1 MVRIGYVRCSTR
13 EQNPDSQIDAMK
25 KATIKVDLYDV
36 EMMSGAKRERP
47 ILNLLLDALRPGDVL
62 VIYKLDRLS
71 RSLKDLMEIADKL
84 QQKKVGLVSLT
95 QQIDTT
101 TPIGKLFFHLVG
113 AIGELE
119 REQILERTAAGLEVA
134 RKNGRLIGR
143 KRRIKPE
150 TVEVARSM
158 VAAGKTKVDV
168 CKALGIGRTRLYELL
183 AS

>member
-1 MVRIGYVRCSTR
+1 MARIGYVRCSTR
-13 EQNPDSQIDAMK
+13 EQNPASQVEAMK
-25 KATIKVDLYDV
+25 SAKIDIYDV

-47 ILNLLLDALRPGDVL
+47 VLNSLLEALQPGDVL

-71 RSLKDLMEIADKL
+71 RSLKDLIEISDKL
-84 QQKKVGLVSLT
+84 QQKNVGLVSLT

-101 TPIGKLFFHLVG
+101 TAIGKLFFHLLG
-113 AIGELE
+113 AISELE

-134 RKNGRLIGR
+134 RKLGKLTGR

-150 TVEVARSM
+150 TIEVAKGM
-158 VAAGKTKVDV
+158 VAAGKSKVDV

-183 AS
+183 AVC